1 MKNLQFL
8 IINLF
13 YQNYLLNFGTI
24 YLYNQGLRQRRGI
37 GEITINEDR
46 ITINPGAGWWWLVSS

>member
-46 ITINPGAGWWWLVSS
+46 ITINPGAG